1 MDRKK
6 ESPWII
12 VDRLTDIILSK
23 VEGCIVEIGLGSSS
37 LILSKYAKQFD
48 RKHYA
53 CDINKRKCDWV
64 KSNVDYD
71 KLIIHN
77 ENSFKFIEKFD
88 DKIALL
94 FIDGNHKYEILKEE
108 INSLVPKIVPGGV
121 GFFHDT
127 YIALKWHERYIAKN
141 KVSDTYKA
149 RLDLEKRNDVWC
161 LTFPYTAAECG
172 LTMILKKEENRPD
185 YRL

>member
-1 MDRKK
+1 MDK
-6 ESPWII
+6 ENSWII
-12 VDRLTDIILSK
+12 VDRLADIILFNTQ
-23 VEGCIVEIGLGSSS
+23 GCIVEIGLGSST
-37 LILSKYAKQFD
+37 LILSKYAKQFN

-64 KSNVDYD
+64 KSKINYD

-77 ENSFKFIEKFD
+77 ESSLEFIKKFD
-88 DKIALL
+88 DKIALF
-94 FIDGNHKYEILKEE
+94 FIDGNHKYKMIKEE
-108 INSLVPKIVPGGV
+108 INFLVPKIVPGGV

-127 YIALKWHERYIAKN
+127 YIAVKWYERYMAKN

-149 RLDLEKRNDVWC
+149 RLDLERRDDVWC

-185 YRL
+185 YRQ